1 MKHLKIETNLIKF
14 LIGAVAFFSVGFLIT
29 VVVPPLVAPDWN
41 EAPASM
47 RELTEVEGLG
57 RQIFV
62 NEACTSC
69 HTQQIR
75 HLEPDM
81 KRFGWRGVDAPPSES
96 AEYARDD
103 PHQLGTR
110 RVGPDLSRVGGK
122 YDSSWH
128 YAHLID
134 PRAMTAGSVMPSY
147 RYLKQADL
155 QALTAY
161 LQTLGRAQDWRNGRG
176 DYEE

>member
-1 MKHLKIETNLIKF
+1 MKHLKIETNLKNF

-29 VVVPPLVAPDWN
+29 VVVPPLVAPEWGK
-41 EAPASM
+41 ALATMSP
-47 RELTEVEGLG
+47 LTEEEQRGRRIFIAEG
-57 RQIFV
+57 
-62 NEACTSC
+62 CTGC
-69 HTQQIR
+69 HTQQVR

-96 AEYARDD
+96 PEFALDN

-147 RYLKQADL
+147 RYLKPEELRAV
-155 QALTAY
+155 TAY
-161 LQTLGRAQDWRNGRG
+161 LQTLGRGADWRNGRA
-176 DYEE
+176 DYEQ

>member
-1 MKHLKIETNLIKF
+1 MKNLAIEANLKNF
-14 LIGAVAFFSVGFLIT
+14 LIGAVAIFSVGFLVT
-29 VVVPPLVAPDWN
+29 VVVPPLVAPDWH
-41 EAPASM
+41 EPPKTLSA
-47 RELTEVEGLG
+47 LTEQQQLG
-57 RQIFV
+57 RQIYI
-62 NEACTSC
+62 NEVCTGC

-96 AEYARDD
+96 PEYAPDN

-110 RVGPDLSRVGGK
+110 RVGPDLARVGGK

-134 PRAMTAGSVMPSY
+134 PRAMTAGSVMPSF
-147 RYLKQADL
+147 RYVKPDQLRAVV
-155 QALTAY
+155 AY
-161 LQTLGRAQDWRNGRG
+161 LQTLGRGTDWRDGRG
-176 DYEE
+176 DYEQ